1 MALDLDDWQ
10 KVRDMAELLSPVV
23 DGFKV
28 GMRLFYRVGPKVWE
42 FLRGKAEILFADLK
56 LHDIPSTVA
65 GGVRALVAQGVNLL
79 NVHAAGGKAMLQAA
93 VEAAA
98 EEASLQG
105 LPRPWLVAVTVLT
118 SLDDISLR
126 EEVGIPE
133 AVSQRVLAWAR
144 LARECGLDGVV
155 ASPLEVGLLRREL
168 GEDFLLVTPGI
179 RPASYPAGDQ
189 KRVATAAEALRAGA
203 DLLVVGRPI
212 VASPDPLAAAL
223 AIRREMEE
231 GDWFC
236 APKK

>member
-10 KVRDMAELLSPVV
+10 KARDMAELLSPVV

-42 FLRGKAEILFADLK
+42 FLQGKSEILFADLK

-79 NVHAAGGKAMLQAA
+79 NVHAAGGKAMMRAA

-118 SLDDISLR
+118 SLDDASLR

-144 LARECGLDGVV
+144 LAQECGLDGVV
-155 ASPLEVGLLRREL
+155 ASPLEAGLLRREL

-179 RPASYPAGDQ
+179 RPAGHPAGDQ
-189 KRVATAAEALRAGA
+189 KRAATVAQALQAGA

-212 VASPDPLAAAL
+212 LASPDPLAAAL
-223 AIRREMEE
+223 AIRREME
-231 GDWFC
+231 GFGSC
-236 APKK
+236 VPKK